1 MKPLRINKPYTSDTR
16 ESEVSAGW
24 HPEEINQLCTSDTRE
39 SELTAQCIADGIN
52 QVCTSDAGEGELT
65 PEWNREE
72 TINCTPLTL
81 GIVNSLLNETLNE
94 INKLQ
99 RWHLGKWTHCWMKPW
114 WNQHTVHL
122 AKSGKWTHR
131 KKKPGWNNK
140 LCTSDS
146 PESELAGEWNSD
158 ETMNCAPLTLGKVN
172 SQLNQTVMKK

>member
-39 SELTAQCIADGIN
+39 SELTAQWIADGIN
-52 QVCTSDAGEGELT
+52 QVCTSEAGEGELT

-114 WNQHTVHL
+114 R
-122 AKSGKWTHR
+122 KSI
-131 KKKPGWNNK
+131 
-140 LCTSDS
+140 
-146 PESELAGEWNSD
+146 
-158 ETMNCAPLTLGKVN
+158 NCATLTLGKVN
-172 SQLNQTVMKK
+172 SLLNETLMKSIYCAPRKIG